1 MSARL
6 RPSLLVVVVSTLLL
20 GACSDPLADE
30 EDRGQGA
37 ESPLAADAPDP
48 ARDTML
54 AEVAELRTLLAD
66 ARDHLADAGDADGAA
81 ARTAA
86 TTAVELLA
94 GDPADGREPLFPAA
108 RGERGSG
115 GARDD
120 RLTGV
125 LTVTREAGGDDA
137 RAVSEVLR
145 DFVAGDLGA
154 WQRDAG
160 GMLDLV
166 EDAARQAGSVEDAE
180 EAVLGLPGEATRALA
195 WAMLARDA
203 GELERA
209 HAYAQRGATHLDIA
223 VAAIDDLDLDVPDE
237 EQG

>member
-1 MSARL
+1 MTTGIRT
-6 RPSLLVVVVSTLLL
+6 SLLLAVAASLLL
-20 GACSDPLADE
+20 GACSDPLADD
-30 EDRGQGA
+30 EDRGQAA
-37 ESPLAADAPDP
+37 ENPLAADVPDP

-54 AEVAELRTLLAD
+54 AELDELRALLAD
-66 ARDHLADAGDADGAA
+66 ARDHLVDAGDADAA
-81 ARTAA
+81 GARTAA

-94 GDPADGREPLFPAA
+94 GDPADGREPLFPAE

-115 GARDD
+115 GGRDD

-137 RAVSEVLR
+137 RAISELLR
-145 DFVAGDLGA
+145 DLVAGDLGS

-166 EDAARQAGSVEDAE
+166 EDAARPAGSVEEAE
-180 EAVLGLPGEATRALA
+180 ETVLGLPGEATRALA

-203 GELERA
+203 RELERA
-209 HAYAQRGATHLDIA
+209 HAYAERGATHLDIA
-223 VAAIDDLDLDVPDE
+223 VGAIDDLDLDVPE
-237 EQG
+237 EEG

>member
-1 MSARL
+1 MSAGIRT
-6 RPSLLVVVVSTLLL
+6 SLLLAVASSLLL
-20 GACSDPLADE
+20 GACSDPLADA
-30 EDRGQGA
+30 EDQGQAA
-37 ESPLAADAPDP
+37 ENPLTADVPDP

-54 AEVAELRTLLAD
+54 AELAELRALLAD
-66 ARDHLADAGDADGAA
+66 ARDHLDDAGEADASG

-94 GDPADGREPLFPAA
+94 GDPADDREPLFPAE

-115 GARDD
+115 GARSD

-137 RAVSEVLR
+137 RAIREVLR
-145 DFVAGDLGA
+145 DLVAGDLGA

-166 EDAARQAGSVEDAE
+166 EDAARSAGSVEEAE
-180 EAVLGLPGEATRALA
+180 ETVLGLPGEATRALA

-203 GELERA
+203 RELERA
-209 HAYAQRGATHLDIA
+209 QAYAERGATHLDIA
-223 VAAIDDLDLDVPDE
+223 VTAIDDLDVSE
-237 EQG
+237 EEE